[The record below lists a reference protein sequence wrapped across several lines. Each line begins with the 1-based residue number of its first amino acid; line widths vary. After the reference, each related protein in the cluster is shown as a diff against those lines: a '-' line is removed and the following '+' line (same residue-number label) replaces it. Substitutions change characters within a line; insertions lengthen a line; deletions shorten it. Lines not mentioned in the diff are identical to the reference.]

1 MADRGH
7 LATERSNPRTR
18 DLDQLDALAAVT
30 LVQEEDAKLSVA
42 LADARPSIAAAI
54 ELIREKLATGGRL
67 FYFGAGTSGRLGVL
81 DAAECPPTF
90 HSDPELVQGVIAGG
104 HAALT
109 HAVEGAEDSIEDA
122 VIDVHAR
129 GVGPLDVAFGI
140 TAGGTTPYVH
150 SALNAARAAGAS
162 TVFFACVPASE
173 APDSADVSIRV
184 LTGPE
189 ALAGSTRMKA
199 GTATKLVLNTI
210 TTLTMAGLG
219 KIHGNLM
226 VDVNTSAN
234 AKLVDRGERLVMEI
248 AGVDRE
254 TASGLLEAAG
264 GRVKTAVV
272 MHAASCDPE
281 TAEARLAQANG
292 VLRAALKL

>member
-1 MADRGH
+1 MR
-7 LATERSNPRTR
+7 
-18 DLDQLDALAAVT
+18 
-30 LVQEEDAKLSVA
+30 
-42 LADARPSIAAAI
+42 I
-54 ELIREKLATGGRL
+54 
-67 FYFGAGTSGRLGVL
+67 
-81 DAAECPPTF
+81 PPTT
-90 HSDPELVQGVIAGG
+90 S
-104 HAALT
+104 
-109 HAVEGAEDSIEDA
+109 AE
-122 VIDVHAR
+122 R
-129 GVGPLDVAFGI
+129 MK
-140 TAGGTTPYVH
+140 
-150 SALNAARAAGAS
+150 ARAAGAS